1 MDATMKKYLG
11 LKYDAIG
18 AQAAAEGVRAQ
29 AAKVAADGSFMK
41 NEADAGYTRE
51 QTKEV
56 GANAA
61 SQRNLQ
67 GAQANNQNSA
77 ASLNNQRAS
86 TWQADAASERGL
98 RGSQSNNYNSQ
109 SRSLNIQ
116 SDAME
121 RPFNSPTS
129 VRRSVDGSSEVLGG
143 GSMLSGLKPVLR
155 PSTPVSGN
163 IDDELAKASS
173 FRFAKGTERV
183 PGKGMRR
190 MGFAGGTEY
199 IEALPVTVMRNGEKD
214 VMGTIAM
221 QYNNMTEGLQ
231 QAFESKYG
239 RPMRDPVGPSA
250 KSRAEMQR
258 GYAGGTE
265 RVMTGAQ
272 EAFIRGGLRGLG
284 KAMGKAL
291 SGPPERGDGVSRQQV
306 EDAWRRRQ
314 QQEQDRQGYAMGTAD
329 VGIDLLS
336 DSALNSATVAGNAW
350 RNSFSK
356 GTTRVPGKTGD
367 PRVDKVD
374 AKLVPG
380 EAVLNVPAAEMMGRG
395 LIKALNALGRQK
407 MGMPIED

>member
-41 NEADAGYTRE
+41 NEAEAGYTRE
-51 QTKEV
+51 QTREV

-98 RGSQSNNYNSQ
+98 RGSQSGYYGSQ

-121 RPFNSPTS
+121 RPFSPTA

-190 MGFAGGTEY
+190 MGFAGGTEK
-199 IEALPVTVMRNGEKD
+199 VMSE
-214 VMGTIAM
+214 V
-221 QYNNMTEGLQ
+221 
-231 QAFESKYG
+231 
-239 RPMRDPVGPSA
+239 
-250 KSRAEMQR
+250 
-258 GYAGGTE
+258 
-265 RVMTGAQ
+265 Q

-407 MGMPIED
+407 MGMPIAD